1 MSLLATGLVMHCRA
15 GFESEVAAEVIALCG
30 RHGISGVVRTKPDT
44 ALVRFTLDQ
53 PHDWQALLAALP
65 FSEWIFARER
75 FAWLGSIKDLPEQD
89 RAGFIT
95 QHLVALYAKT
105 PLRFGRVS
113 CEFADTNEAK
123 EVSGFVRKFAPHLE
137 KALGKKGMLAMKAD
151 APTLHLFFE
160 TSGACDFGVSMPEDA
175 SPWPMGIAH
184 LRMPIGAPSRSTLK
198 MAEAFFALMSEKE
211 RASTLRAGLKAV
223 DLGAAP
229 GGWTLQFA
237 QRGVKVSAID
247 NGPIAES
254 VLATGLVEHIR
265 ADGFVW
271 RPKQRVDWMVC
282 DMVEQ
287 PARVAELIADWFV
300 TGRCRRSIFNLK
312 LPMKKRY
319 VEVEKCRALI
329 SARLDDEGLSHV
341 MRARH
346 LYHDREE
353 ITAYLALI

>member
-1 MSLLATGLVMHCRA
+1 MSIQATGLIMHCRA
-15 GFESEVAAEVIALCG
+15 GFEGEVAAEVTALSG
-30 RHGISGVVRTKPDT
+30 RHGLNGIVRTKPDT
-44 ALVRFTLDQ
+44 ALVRFSL
-53 PHDWQALLAALP
+53 HERADWQALLTALP
-65 FSEWIFARER
+65 FSDWIFARER
-75 FAWLGSIKDLPEQD
+75 FAWLGSISELPEQD

-95 QHLVALYAKT
+95 HHLVGLYAHT
-105 PLRFGRVS
+105 PLRFGRIS

-123 EVSGFVRKFAPHLE
+123 EVSGFLRRFAPHLE
-137 KALGKKGMLAMKAD
+137 KALTKKGMLAMKPD
-151 APTLHLFFE
+151 APTLHLFFDD
-160 TSGACDFGVSMPEDA
+160 SSACDFGVSMPNDA

-198 MAEAFFALMSEKE
+198 MAEAFFALMSEAE
-211 RASTLRAGLKAV
+211 RASSLRPGLKAV

-237 QRGVKVSAID
+237 QRGVRVAAID
-247 NGPIAES
+247 NGPLAES

-287 PARVAELIADWFV
+287 PARVAALIADWFV

-312 LPMKKRY
+312 LPMKKRHA
-319 VEVEKCRALI
+319 EVEKCAALI

-341 MRARH
+341 LRMRH

>member
-1 MSLLATGLVMHCRA
+1 MNLQATGLIMHCRA
-15 GFESEVAAEVIALCG
+15 GFESEVGAEVLALCG
-30 RHGISGVVRTKPDT
+30 RHDITGVVHGKPDS
-44 ALVRFTLDQ
+44 ALVRFALAK
-53 PHDWQALLAALP
+53 PCDWAHLLEAVP
-65 FSEWIFARER
+65 FNDCVFARER
-75 FAWLGSIKDLPEQD
+75 FAWMGSISDLPEQD
-89 RAGFIT
+89 RAGVIVN
-95 QHLVALYAKT
+95 HLVALYAKT
-105 PLRFGRVS
+105 PLRFGRMS

-123 EVSGFVRKFAPHLE
+123 EMSGFLRRFAPHLE
-137 KALGKKGMLAMKAD
+137 KALAKKGMLAMKAE

-160 TSGACDFGVSMPEDA
+160 TSSACDFGLSMPDDA

-198 MAEAFFALMSEKE
+198 MSEAFFALMSETE

-237 QRGVKVSAID
+237 QRGVRVTAID
-247 NGPIAES
+247 NGPLAQS
-254 VLATGLVEHIR
+254 VLDTGLVEHVR
-265 ADGFVW
+265 ADGFTW

-287 PARVAELIADWFV
+287 PARVAALIADWFV

-319 VEVEKCRALI
+319 AEVEKCRALI

-341 MRARH
+341 MRMRH

-353 ITAYLALI
+353 ITVYLALV

>member
-1 MSLLATGLVMHCRA
+1 MSIPATGLIMHCRA
-15 GFESEVAAEVIALCG
+15 GFEGEVAAEVLDLCRHHALL
-30 RHGISGVVRTKPDT
+30 GVVHAKPDT
-44 ALVRFTLDQ
+44 ALVRFTLDR
-53 PHDWQALLAALP
+53 PCAWNELLEALP
-65 FSEWIFARER
+65 FADWIFARDR
-75 FAWLGSIKDLPEQD
+75 FAWLGSISGLPEQD
-89 RAGFIT
+89 RAGAIV
-95 QHLVALYAKT
+95 QQLVASYAKT

-113 CEFADTNEAK
+113 CEFADTNESK
-123 EVSGFVRKFAPHLE
+123 EVSGFVRRFAPHLE
-137 KALGKKGMLAMKAD
+137 KALAKKGMLAMKAD

-160 TSGACDFGVSMPEDA
+160 TSAACDFGLSMPGDA

-198 MAEAFFALMSEKE
+198 MAEAFFALMSESE
-211 RASTLRAGLKAV
+211 RASTLRPGLKAV

-237 QRGVKVSAID
+237 QRGLRVTAVD
-247 NGPIAES
+247 NGPLTDS
-254 VLATGLVEHIR
+254 VLATGLVEHVR

-287 PARVAELIADWFV
+287 PARVAALIADWFV

-319 VEVEKCRALI
+319 AEVEKCAALI

-341 MRARH
+341 MRMRH

-353 ITAYLALI
+353 ITVYLALV